1 MPSQTPRACTGSCD
15 RLGGL
20 FDRSSVSFDGAR
32 REVRV
37 RSEWESRS
45 VVEVIDAVQSWL
57 AADRIGPATLSVG
70 DRSYTMVAPTALGA
84 PSGQAA

>member
-1 MPSQTPRACTGSCD
+1 
-15 RLGGL
+15 
-20 FDRSSVSFDGAR
+20 
-32 REVRV
+32 
-37 RSEWESRS
+37 